1 MQLES
6 WLGVPLFSRSQ
17 RRIELTET
25 GADYAREATA
35 IFAMLERATRQ
46 ARARVRPELRITL
59 PPTVAFRWLVPRI
72 TQFQKQFPS
81 VAIQISTSLAP
92 VDLEAGEADI
102 EVRAYLDPPDHLMAT
117 LIFDGELIA
126 VCQPGYLDPAIGL
139 EEQLKKVPMLISQS
153 RSSDWATWLAGSGI
167 NPPEGCA
174 TLEFE
179 YSFMAY
185 EAAAEG
191 GGIAIA
197 VRSLVEDDLASGR
210 LIYAHP
216 TVVADFAA
224 SGGGQNQST
233 ISMDGS
239 RPHSGGAC
247 SRPGR
252 RGTRCV
258 HKFES
263 SSRKLSL
270 HPADG
275 AS

>member
-216 TVVADFAA
+216 TVVATGQSYFAA
-224 SGGGQNQST
+224 SGGGLRENQAVHDFHGWLEDRT
-233 ISMDGS
+233 RAERAADLADAA
-239 RPHSGGAC
+239 RDAC
-247 SRPGR
+247 INSNQAA
-252 RGTRCV
+252 
-258 HKFES
+258 EN
-263 SSRKLSL
+263 
-270 HPADG
+270 
-275 AS
+275 

>member
-1 MQLES
+1 
-6 WLGVPLFSRSQ
+6 
-17 RRIELTET
+17 
-25 GADYAREATA
+25 
-35 IFAMLERATRQ
+35 
-46 ARARVRPELRITL
+46 
-59 PPTVAFRWLVPRI
+59 
-72 TQFQKQFPS
+72 
-81 VAIQISTSLAP
+81 
-92 VDLEAGEADI
+92 
-102 EVRAYLDPPDHLMAT
+102 MAT

-216 TVVADFAA
+216 TVVAT
-224 SGGGQNQST
+224 GQSYFEA
-233 ISMDGS
+233 
-239 RPHSGGAC
+239 SGGAC